1 MAETE
6 PESLDEFIEQ
16 SLGHF
21 GWKHF
26 IQSILVSLS
35 LFFDSQ
41 QAFIGIYSDANP
53 TWHCTNSTICSLD
66 SDICKLPKSA
76 WSWDGPSSMSIISQ
90 WGLECAN
97 SFISGLPQSSFFM
110 GSFIGGILLATAAD
124 SSLGR
129 KNLLFL
135 SCFLM
140 SLTSMAIVFST
151 NVWIYSALKFLIG
164 FSRSTIVTCAL
175 VLKTEKVSKK
185 WRFRVNI
192 VAFFTFALG
201 YLSLPAIA
209 YVNKD
214 SSWKYLYL
222 WSSIPAIC
230 YSILAYFFVTESP
243 RWLFMQGR
251 EEEAMK
257 ILKEI
262 APTEDGGMLA
272 SRLLEVPLKPKAPS
286 ADFFSSIGE
295 LFGKMWATLRI
306 LAVMVITFGIGMV
319 YYGTPLGVGNLGFDI
334 YLAVIFNALLEIPS
348 FIVTYLLENCR
359 RRYSILSL
367 TSISGIC
374 SILCVVVGNGVKGA
388 KIWLELA
395 SFFCACTANNVCV
408 IYTMELF
415 PTCVRNTATA
425 LARQA
430 GVFGAVFCP
439 FLISAG
445 RRNDLFSFGVFGVI
459 ILCCGI
465 FVAYL
470 PETKGVALSD
480 TMDQQES
487 KESTTM

>member
-6 PESLDEFIEQ
+6 LESLDEIIEQ
-16 SLGHF
+16 NLGHF

-41 QAFIGIYSDANP
+41 QAFIGIYSEANP
-53 TWHCTNSTICSLD
+53 TWHCTNCTICSLD

-90 WGLECAN
+90 WGLEYAN

-164 FSRSTIVTCAL
+164 FSRPTIVHL
-175 VLKTEKVSKK
+175 
-185 WRFRVNI
+185 
-192 VAFFTFALG
+192 
-201 YLSLPAIA
+201 
-209 YVNKD
+209 
-214 SSWKYLYL
+214 L
-222 WSSIPAIC
+222 WC
-230 YSILAYFFVTESP
+230 YKQRKLANNGGFG
-243 RWLFMQGR
+243 WLFMQGR

-262 APTEDGGMLA
+262 APTEDGGILA

-319 YYGTPLGVGNLGFDI
+319 YYGMPLGVGNLGFDI

-359 RRYSILSL
+359 RRYSILAL
-367 TSISGIC
+367 TSISGTC

-388 KIWLELA
+388 KIWLELP
-395 SFFCACTANNVCV
+395 SFFCACTANNVFV

-430 GVFGAVFCP
+430 SAFGAIFCP
-439 FLISAG
+439 FLIAAG

-470 PETKGVALSD
+470 PETKGVSLSD
-480 TMDQQES
+480 TMDQQEYM
-487 KESTTM
+487 ESTTM